1 MFHSIYSLYVAG
13 SSRFDPAVLRFL
25 VCPLTKGDLRW
36 ASASGLHCLLLSRT
50 RFKPKHSALVLVVL
64 HRYDAGK
71 QELISEE
78 IQVAYPIID
87 GIARLVPTAGR
98 MMEAAEFPAS

>member
-1 MFHSIYSLYVAG
+1 MEGTDNLRNADGAYHAASSQTHGHTKSVQGAFAG

-25 VCPLTKGDLRW
+25 VCPLTKGDL
-36 ASASGLHCLLLSRT
+36 
-50 RFKPKHSALVLVVL
+50 
-64 HRYDAGK
+64 RYDAGK

>member
-1 MFHSIYSLYVAG
+1 MLQAVRRTATQSLSKGPSQIAGNAQLVPTTNSSLAPQHSG

-25 VCPLTKGDLRW
+25 VCPLTKGDL
-36 ASASGLHCLLLSRT
+36 
-50 RFKPKHSALVLVVL
+50 
-64 HRYDAGK
+64 RYDAGK